1 MSDSLPG
8 MTTKDLTF
16 LFTDVEGSTGLVCA
30 LGDDRFAEVL
40 ATSRKLVC
48 DAVTRAGG
56 RVLEARADESFAVFD
71 DPRDAVAGA
80 LAAQRALARHVWPE
94 TVEVRVRMGLHT
106 GVAWEDDGHLVGLDV
121 HRASRI
127 SDAAHG
133 GQVLLS
139 AATAEL
145 VDAPLRDLGEHAL
158 PGLQAYE
165 RIFQLEA
172 PDLPSEFPC
181 LRGAVARGL
190 RVALADD
197 SVLVREGI
205 ARVLVDARMEIAS
218 QAGTAEQLLVDV
230 AVHRPDI
237 AVVDLRMPP
246 CCRDEGLQAAKEIRR
261 RFPETGV
268 LLLSQSLEPAYAAE
282 LREEGGG
289 VGYLLKDRIADLEQ
303 FAESVRRV
311 AAGEQVFDPALGPS
325 SSLARA

>member
-1 MSDSLPG
+1 

-30 LGDDRFAEVL
+30 LGDDRFADVL
-40 ATSRKLVC
+40 AVSRTLVC
-48 DAVTRAGG
+48 DAVARAGG

-71 DPRDAVAGA
+71 EPAAAVAGA
-80 LAAQRALARHVWPE
+80 LAAQRALAAHAWPDGLD
-94 TVEVRVRMGLHT
+94 VRVRMGLHT

-127 SDAAHG
+127 ADAGHG

-139 AATAEL
+139 AETAAL
-145 VDAPLRDLGEHAL
+145 VDAAVRDLGEHAL
-158 PGLQAYE
+158 PGLATYE

-172 PDLPSEFPC
+172 PGLQADFPC

-190 RVALADD
+190 RVSLADD

-218 QAGTAEQLLVDV
+218 QAGTAEQLLIDV
-230 AVHRPDI
+230 EVNRPDV

-246 CCRDEGLQAAKEIRR
+246 GCGDEGLRAAKEIRS

-282 LREEGGG
+282 LREAGGG
-289 VGYLLKDRIADLEQ
+289 VGYLLKDRVADLDQ
-303 FAESVRRV
+303 FADAVRRISE
-311 AAGEQVFDPALGPS
+311 GEQVFDPALEPS
-325 SSLARA
+325 LTSA

>member
-1 MSDSLPG
+1 

-16 LFTDVEGSTGLVCA
+16 LFTDVEGSTGIVCA
-30 LGDDRFAEVL
+30 LGNDRFADVL
-40 ATSRKLVC
+40 ADSRTLIC
-48 DAVTRAGG
+48 DAVARAGG

-71 DPRDAVAGA
+71 EPQHAIAAAV
-80 LAAQRALARHVWPE
+80 AAQRALAEHDWP
-94 TVEVRVRMGLHT
+94 TGGEVRVRMGLHT

-127 SDAAHG
+127 ADAGHG

-139 AATAEL
+139 ADTAAL

-158 PGLQAYE
+158 PGLQTYE
-165 RIFQLEA
+165 RILQLEA
-172 PDLPSEFPC
+172 HGLRAEFPC
-181 LRGAVARGL
+181 LRGATRRGL

-205 ARVLVDARMEIAS
+205 ARVLVDAGMEIAS
-218 QAGTAEQLLVDV
+218 QAGTAEQLLIDV
-230 AVHRPDI
+230 EVNAPEV

-246 CCRDEGLQAAKEIRR
+246 DCSDEGLQAAKEIRE

-282 LREEGGG
+282 LRELGGG
-289 VGYLLKDRIADLEQ
+289 VGYLLKDRVADLDQ
-303 FAESVRRV
+303 FAEAVRRI
-311 AAGEQVFDPALGPS
+311 AEGEQVFDPVLEPN
-325 SSLARA
+325 LARR

>member
-1 MSDSLPG
+1 

-16 LFTDVEGSTGLVCA
+16 LFTDVEGSTGIVCA
-30 LGDDRFAEVL
+30 LGNDRFADVL
-40 ATSRKLVC
+40 ADSRTLSC

-56 RVLEARADESFAVFD
+56 RVLEARADESFAIFD
-71 DPRDAVAGA
+71 EPQQAVSAA
-80 LAAQRALARHVWPE
+80 LAAQRALARHDWPTGGE
-94 TVEVRVRMGLHT
+94 ARVRMGLHT

-127 SDAAHG
+127 ADAGHG

-139 AATAEL
+139 ADTAAL

-172 PDLPSEFPC
+172 PGLRAEFPC
-181 LRGAVARGL
+181 LRGATRRGL

-205 ARVLVDARMEIAS
+205 ARVLVDAGMEIAS
-218 QAGTAEQLLVDV
+218 QAGTAEQLLIDV
-230 AVHRPDI
+230 EVNRPEVAI
-237 AVVDLRMPP
+237 VDLRMPP
-246 CCRDEGLQAAKEIRR
+246 DCTDEGLRAAQEIRE
-261 RFPETGV
+261 RFPEAGV

-282 LREEGGG
+282 LRELDGG
-289 VGYLLKDRIADLEQ
+289 VGYLLKDRVADLDQ
-303 FAESVRRV
+303 FAEAVRRI
-311 AAGEQVFDPALGPS
+311 AEGEQVFDPVLEPG
-325 SSLARA
+325 LART